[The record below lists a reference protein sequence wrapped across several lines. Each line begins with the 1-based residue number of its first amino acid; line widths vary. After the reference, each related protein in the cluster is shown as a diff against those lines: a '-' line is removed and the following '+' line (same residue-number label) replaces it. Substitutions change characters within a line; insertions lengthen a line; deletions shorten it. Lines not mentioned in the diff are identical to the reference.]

1 MWRRFRGGLSA
12 LYNCLRGGC
21 GEVRV
26 GNNDRTRENGLKLH
40 RGGSGWLL
48 GKAASQKEWCC
59 SGTDAQGG
67 GAVTVPA
74 GVQNCEDVALRDEVS
89 GHGGLRL
96 DYVISEVFLSLN
108 NSVLH

>member
-1 MWRRFRGGLSA
+1 MGYA
-12 LYNCLRGGC
+12 
-21 GEVRV
+21 
-26 GNNDRTRENGLKLH
+26 
-40 RGGSGWLL
+40 
-48 GKAASQKEWCC
+48 
-59 SGTDAQGG
+59 AQGG